1 MGVKMKYFLLLFLLL
16 FSKHHTTSHATDTG
30 DITYSKSPKAKYCPW
45 CAKTLEANEDICT
58 KCGAIRPN
66 VEFAK
71 ASQKTEVIKN
81 KLENLKALRQQR
93 TTKPTPN
100 GPGHLIV
107 FFNRESIET
116 PPGYLNL
123 IVDGK
128 HLTKIIKMDELI
140 SGTQT
145 KKKRTRKCSSRDD
158 DGDCDGPIYTTTT
171 WEHKR
176 VYSSYYY
183 AKIELPPG
191 THQVR
196 IEKKFMMG
204 NAAFFRVKRHKKFHN
219 VKIKPGFSTMV
230 THYWQENLNFGRNFG
245 ETAEF
250 RDKIEEIKSNLD
262 QPVLE
267 VLN

>member
-1 MGVKMKYFLLLFLLL
+1 LKNFILLLLLFCLQTPIC
-16 FSKHHTTSHATDTG
+16 KTETSG
-30 DITYSKSPKAKYCPW
+30 DIAYSKSPKAKYCPW
-45 CAKTLEANEDICT
+45 CAKSFKDIENICT

-71 ASQKTEVIKN
+71 ASKKPDVIKN
-81 KLENLKALRQQR
+81 KFENLKALKQQR
-93 TTKPTPN
+93 TLNPKPN

-107 FFNRESIET
+107 FFNRESIDT

-123 IVDGK
+123 IVNGK
-128 HLTKIIKMDELI
+128 HITKIIKMDELI

-176 VYSSYYY
+176 VFSSYYY
-183 AKIELPPG
+183 TKLELPPG

-196 IEKKFMMG
+196 VEKKFMMG

-245 ETAEF
+245 ETSEY

-267 VLN
+267 VLK